1 MRTEK
6 LKARAALLDRENRV
20 RKNRAV
26 LPPAHRWGNR
36 NALEEAWPGK
46 VHRFQQV
53 WCPKEGAEGNVKEG
67 LLLGQSL
74 RIWGPQRLSIW
85 NILSSAQRDLRD
97 RWVKEV
103 GPLCQG

>member
-6 LKARAALLDRENRV
+6 LKARAALLDRENQG

-26 LPPAHRWGNR
+26 LPSARRWG

-74 RIWGPQRLSIW
+74 GIWGPQRLSIW
-85 NILSSAQRDLRD
+85 NLLSSAHLDPRD
-97 RWVKEV
+97 R
-103 GPLCQG
+103 